1 MATSIRLPEQ
11 CVHHQTVLG
20 VSYAESLQ
28 FCAQSLPS
36 TAQLMRLNSSFWHQI
51 NRQRFSSP
59 ASWLAYTF
67 LKLERGG
74 FVGRYLFCFLVFLT
88 SGVVHGITDL
98 AQGMSWNKSGS
109 LQFFVTQFCG
119 VFLEDMFQ
127 HFWLITGAN
136 TQGKFTKLVGFAW
149 VLLFH
154 VWSVPG
160 WIYPSLVDNVGG
172 EKDAIVPFSV
182 VKFLL
187 RSEG

>member
-1 MATSIRLPEQ
+1 MATSIRLFKQ
-11 CVHHQTVLG
+11 RVHHQTVLG
-20 VSYAESLQ
+20 VSYTESLQ
-28 FCAQSLPS
+28 FCARSLPR
-36 TAQLMRLNSSFWHQI
+36 TASLMRLNSSFWHQI

-67 LKLERGG
+67 LRLERGG
-74 FVGRYLFCFLVFLT
+74 FVGRYVFCFLVFLT

-160 WIYPSLVDNVGG
+160 WVYPSLVDNVGG